1 MYDDKLFFF
10 ELEIGIIWMT
20 KKFRDFYIGK
30 TISNFIVWG
39 ILHILWKTRGEL
51 YNIHYAIGP
60 YKYLA
65 AQKSR
70 YLVHILELEADLS
83 SIKTFDNYTFGAKRT
98 TAKN

>member
-1 MYDDKLFFF
+1 
-10 ELEIGIIWMT
+10 MT
-20 KKFRDFYIGK
+20 KMFRDFLDWKNYIKFYCMG
-30 TISNFIVWG
+30 NFTYIVKNPWW
-39 ILHILWKTRGEL
+39 IIQYTLCTYRTYFK
-51 YNIHYAIGP
+51 YIGP

>member
-1 MYDDKLFFF
+1 MNDQNVSRLFRLEKLYQILLYG
-10 ELEIGIIWMT
+10 E
-20 KKFRDFYIGK
+20 FYIYCEK
-30 TISNFIVWG
+30 PVVNYTIYIIMHVPTYRTYF
-39 ILHILWKTRGEL
+39 K
-51 YNIHYAIGP
+51 YIGP